1 MSSKIYIKGDSE
13 PKTKI
18 LVETS
23 FQCEL
28 ENMAR
33 ELGADLFGVADLKD
47 AQDFICKQG
56 GEYLRKFPMAVS
68 IGIRLMDAVV
78 NELHRHEERPV
89 IFTYRA
95 LYNSVNSRL
104 DHIGL
109 LLARRIQ
116 KEGFQAYPI
125 PASQIIDYDRLVG
138 VVSNKLAP
146 SLAGLGWIGKSCLLV
161 TPEYGPRARFATI
174 LTDATLKAGSPMKV
188 QCRACKACVDI
199 CPPKA
204 FTGVPFDPKEPREV
218 RFNAHAC
225 YNYMQ
230 RREQKLGEQL
240 CGLCVYVCPYGK
252 HVRLKK
258 SF

>member
-1 MSSKIYIKGDSE
+1 
-13 PKTKI
+13 

-28 ENMAR
+28 ENAAR
-33 ELGADLFGVADLKD
+33 ELGADLFGVADLTE
-47 AQDFICKQG
+47 AQDFVCNQG
-56 GEYLRKFPMAVS
+56 GEYLRKFPRAIS

-78 NELHRHEERPV
+78 DELHRHEERSV

-125 PASQIIDYDRLVG
+125 PASQVIDNDRLVG
-138 VVSNKLAP
+138 TVSNKLAP
-146 SLAGLGWIGKSCLLV
+146 NLAGLGWIGKSCLLV
-161 TPEYGPRARFATI
+161 TPEYGPRVRFATI
-174 LTDATLKAGSPMKV
+174 LTDAKLKAGSSIKV
-188 QCRACKACVDI
+188 RCGECRACVNI

-204 FTGVPFDPKEPREV
+204 FSGVPFDPKEPREI

-225 YNYMQ
+225 YDYMK

-240 CGLCVYVCPYGK
+240 CGLCVYICPYGK
-252 HVRLKK
+252 GERLRK
-258 SF
+258 SS

>member
-1 MSSKIYIKGDSE
+1 LTSKIYIKDDSE
-13 PKTKI
+13 TTTKI
-18 LVETS
+18 LTENS
-23 FQCEL
+23 FQFKL
-28 ENMAR
+28 EKVAR

-47 AQDFICKQG
+47 AQEFICNQG
-56 GEYLRKFPMAVS
+56 GDYLRKFPKAVS
-68 IGIRLMDAVV
+68 IGIHLMDAVV
-78 NELHRHEERPV
+78 DELHRHEEIPV
-89 IFTYRA
+89 IFSYRA

-109 LLARRIQ
+109 LLAGRIQ

-125 PASQIIDYDRLVG
+125 PASQIIDYDRLIG
-138 VVSNKLAP
+138 TISNKLAP

-161 TPEYGPRARFATI
+161 TPEYGPRVRFATI
-174 LTDATLKAGSPMKV
+174 LTDAPLKVSLPMKT
-188 QCRACKACVDI
+188 QCAACKRCVDI

-225 YNYMQ
+225 YNYMK

-240 CGLCVYVCPYGK
+240 CGLCVYICPYGV
-252 HVRLKK
+252 HTRSKK
-258 SF
+258 LS